1 MKWIKKRDGGYTFR
15 NSLLISSL
23 IKKKKKKKRKEKE
36 KEKNSLTER
45 NLTDS
50 KEKGIIKGK

>member
-23 IKKKKKKKRKEKE
+23 IKKKKKKE
-36 KEKNSLTER
+36 KEKNSLAER